1 MKFKAFLSDHGV
13 HLLERRFI
21 PAFDK
26 IGRSCHLYLTRDH
39 AILLHNLL
47 NGDGVQ
53 AIAQFKKEVLFE
65 DYRISSQNDD
75 RIAFT
80 IDLGLL
86 HRALKSSMSMAGE
99 KLQIKLIKKRTIN
112 SQQPMPFLTFESKG
126 YKSAVIQDVPV
137 SKPLSRA
144 EVLELQ
150 AALDMAQDIPETLVQ
165 VSDLSRLQSLV
176 ERLKHVGDL
185 LDVAI
190 TRYGDLHLQV
200 STTLINVGAEYKK
213 LKVLG
218 VKASPPPGEEDL
230 SPPVRT
236 EMAIQRGEA
245 SSVQVS
251 MRHFGKSLQCH
262 LAKPD
267 CAFYGISPLAACLTI
282 IFQFF
287 IPGTRQT
294 DKSIS
299 LHCRLPI
306 LDTGSS

>member
-26 IGRSCHLYLTRDH
+26 IGRTCHLYLTRDH
-39 AILLHNLL
+39 TFLLHNLL

-80 IDLGLL
+80 VDLGLL
-86 HRALKSSMSMAGE
+86 HRALKSSMSMAAD
-99 KLQIKLIKKRTIN
+99 KLQIKLIKKRTVN

-150 AALDMAQDIPETLVQ
+150 AALDMAQDIPE
-165 VSDLSRLQSLV
+165 SLV

-200 STTLINVGAEYKK
+200 STTLINVGAEYRK

-218 VKASPPPGEEDL
+218 VKASPPPGEENF
-230 SPPVRT
+230 SPSART
-236 EMAIQRGEA
+236 GMAIQRGEA

-267 CAFYGISPLAACLTI
+267 SAFYGISPLAACLTI

-299 LHCRLPI
+299 LHCRLPV